1 MKVEDIE
8 ELLNSRIIEAYS
20 KGHSVIEIT
29 RALKKTSVILVYDL
43 LRDTGKIPVMERNE
57 YRRQYD
63 IDPRLTSACRRK
75 GFSFG
80 RWCLGWRFDPFGAVA
95 ALKSAPDDENESAV
109 HVALKRDFPE
119 IYLSMYEGAKIRTEK
134 KIKYRSKPDS
144 LMVEW
149 SSDQKLFVA
158 TVPECPG
165 IKARGKN
172 WDDAYLAIKSVH
184 QMHKYVQ
191 RLDRLFNETGRKPCH
206 VSGAE

>member
-29 RALKKTSVILVYDL
+29 RALKKTTVDLVYDL
-43 LRDTGKIPVMERNE
+43 LRDTGHIPVMERSE

-63 IDPRLTSACRRK
+63 IDQRLTTACRRK

-80 RWCLGWRFDPFGAVA
+80 RWCLGWCLDPYVAVA
-95 ALKSAPDDENESAV
+95 ELKSAPDDENESAA
-109 HVALKRDFPE
+109 HAALRRDFPE
-119 IYLSMYEGAKIRTEK
+119 IYLSMYEGAKIKKEK
-134 KIKYRSKPDS
+134 KGKHRSKPDS

-149 SSDQKLFVA
+149 SSKQKTFVA

-165 IKARGKN
+165 IEASGKN
-172 WDDAYLAIKSVH
+172 WDDAYFALKSAYRLH
-184 QMHKYVQ
+184 EYIL
-191 RLDRLFNETGRKPCH
+191 RLDHLVENQVTNRMAL
-206 VSGAE
+206 